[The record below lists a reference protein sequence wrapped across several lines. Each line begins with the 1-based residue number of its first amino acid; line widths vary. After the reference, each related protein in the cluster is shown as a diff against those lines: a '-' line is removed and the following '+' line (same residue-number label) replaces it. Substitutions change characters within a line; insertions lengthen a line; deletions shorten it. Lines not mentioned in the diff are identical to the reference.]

1 MDKTPLLSFF
11 GQWHLVFYT
20 LSPNKSHI
28 FIIISEL
35 ISNIFFKL
43 TNMGN
48 SHVWV
53 PGYAP
58 DHCGPPKEVKDYK
71 DDPKG
76 IQAAYRK
83 ASQYVNQHPDC
94 AFCTIGP
101 QSWLKCWQVDKGSK
115 AKFKRVDD
123 NVLLYFNQGKLDVEK
138 DKRAE
143 LLYQNYEWGYLYF

>member
-1 MDKTPLLSFF
+1 
-11 GQWHLVFYT
+11 
-20 LSPNKSHI
+20 
-28 FIIISEL
+28 
-35 ISNIFFKL
+35 
-43 TNMGN
+43 MGN
-48 SHVWV
+48 SQPVWV

-58 DHCGPPKEVKDYK
+58 DHCGAPKEVKDYK

-83 ASQYVNQHPDC
+83 ANQYVNQHPDC

-115 AKFKRVDD
+115 AKFKRVDE

-143 LLYQNYEWGYLYF
+143 LLYKNYEWGYLYF